1 VKIRT
6 SLLAA
11 ASAIALVVGLAAP
24 AGAATTI
31 DVTTKTIT
39 CNSVVGTL
47 KFTPGLTLYTGPTDT
62 TPAGSVAVKA
72 ALGGCSTNAAGVSV
86 LSGAGATG
94 KTAPITSAH
103 SSCNGLSGLS
113 TGTSG
118 DLVTK
123 WKTVSGSPKITPAA
137 STLHIAQ
144 TFGGTFNDGGTTTP
158 ASDSDSW
165 GAEYGIFMV
174 GSNAAH
180 GNTAQ
185 PTVTGA
191 FQGNN
196 NGHTSTID
204 ATTGQSFDF
213 LAEQCLLG
221 IPIKTLNF
229 GIGGATLQ

>member
-31 DVTTKTIT
+31 DVTNDTIT
-39 CNSVVGTL
+39 CNSIVGTL
-47 KFTPGLTLYTGPTDT
+47 KFTPGLTLYSGPTDT
-62 TPAGSVAVKA
+62 TPAGAIAVKTVI
-72 ALGGCSTNAAGVSV
+72 GGCSTSAATIV
-86 LSGAGATG
+86 LSGASS
-94 KTAPITSAH
+94 TAVGFPINSTH

-118 DLVTK
+118 DLITK
-123 WKTVSGSPKITPAA
+123 WKTASGQPKITPPA

-144 TFGGTFNDGGTTTP
+144 TNGGNFNDGGVTTP

-165 GAEYGIFMV
+165 GAVYGIFQI
-174 GSNAAH
+174 GHDAAH
-180 GNTAQ
+180 GNTTA
-185 PTVTGA
+185 PTGTGA

-204 ATTGQSFDF
+204 ATTGQSYDQIA
-213 LAEQCLLG
+213 LQCLLG
-221 IPIKTLNF
+221 IPVKALNF